1 MGPRSIDR
9 GIIAARFESVPSP
22 RASMGPRS
30 IDRGIER
37 AVDGPGKTGRASMG
51 PRSID
56 RGIRYTARTC
66 TACTCASMGP
76 RSIDRGIDAVLLHA
90 GPLELLQW
98 GRDQLIAELGRT
110 KSSSRTIEIGRA
122 SCRERV

>member
-30 IDRGIER
+30 IDRGI
-37 AVDGPGKTGRASMG
+37 
-51 PRSID
+51 
-56 RGIRYTARTC
+56 RYIARTC

-98 GRDQLIAELGRT
+98 GRDQLIAEFASETACSRSGVPLQWGRDQLRSEEHT
-110 KSSSRTIEIGRA
+110 SELQSPMYLV
-122 SCRERV
+122 CRLL